1 MYMRPI
7 LPQKRPAQLK
17 SQLHTFGVPTAG
29 WVANRALS
37 DPRTI
42 EGGQGAAVLDN
53 FFPTSTKAVLRR
65 GKEIYAT
72 LGDGEDAVTALF
84 TYTNGLNRRL
94 FGATETTIYDI
105 TNITSPEN
113 WAIVTQDGD
122 RIVTDEGD
130 FFGQVSTGPET
141 IMFDEA
147 AGGNWITTQMSTAGG
162 VYLIGVNGQSA
173 PFIFDGNS
181 FEEYDSVEF
190 PEDYTVTMADISYV
204 FVYKKRLWFVE
215 KESLNLWYMTEV
227 DSFGGTVEIY
237 PMGSIFTKGGH
248 ILWGESWALDS
259 GAAGGLSDQL
269 VICSSE
275 GEVAVFQGT
284 YPEDTESWMPVG
296 VYRLGTPLGNRA
308 HFRGGG
314 DIAVAT
320 SVGLVPL
327 SKAVSLDVT
336 ALSPAAVSYNIQD
349 AWQEAVEQRGMAD
362 WQSIIWPEQ
371 KMAIIS
377 PPVTIGSYDPVLF
390 VSNTETG
397 AWCRFTNWDARAMVV
412 FNGQLYFGGPNG
424 EVFKAMVSGS
434 DHNATYTGIYIPLF
448 DDLGNPASRKVPK
461 VGRGYA
467 RASVPLNY
475 SLAFKADFDTSTG
488 SAPTA
493 TAVASS
499 GTWGDAVWGE
509 ATWGEKS
516 LSRMTLDW
524 KSLGGQ
530 GYSCSLAY
538 MVTSGSVAP
547 LDAEI
552 IRLEMTY
559 TVSTVIS

>member
-1 MYMRPI
+1 MYMRPV
-7 LPQKRPAQLK
+7 LRQKKPAPLK
-17 SQLHTFGVPTAG
+17 SLLHQFGVPTAG
-29 WVANRALS
+29 WVANRSLS
-37 DPRTI
+37 DPRTL

-53 FFPTSTKAVLRR
+53 FFPTSTKAILRR
-65 GKEIYAT
+65 GKDLYAT
-72 LGDGEDAVTALF
+72 LGEDGENVTSLF
-84 TYTNGLNRRL
+84 TYYNGQNRRL
-94 FGATETTIYDI
+94 FGSTATTIYDI
-105 TNITSPEN
+105 TNVVSPFN
-113 WAIVTQDGD
+113 WAIVNEDGD
-122 RIVTDEGD
+122 RIVTENGD
-130 FFGQVSTGPET
+130 FFGQLSTGP
-141 IMFDEA
+141 DA
-147 AGGNWITTQMSTAGG
+147 VVYDGALGGNWITTQMSTAGG
-162 VYLIGVNGQSA
+162 VFLIGVNGQSA
-173 PFIFDGNS
+173 PFIFDGTS
-181 FEEYDSVEF
+181 FAEYDSVTF
-190 PEDYTVTMADISYV
+190 PEGYDVTLADMIYV

-215 KESLNLWYMTEV
+215 KDTLNLWYMKDV
-227 DSFGGTVEIY
+227 DSFGGEADIY

-248 ILWGESWALDS
+248 ILWGESWSLDS

-269 VICSSE
+269 VIASSE
-275 GEVAVFQGT
+275 GEIAVFQGT
-284 YPEDTESWMPVG
+284 YPEDTVSWAPVG

-362 WQSIIWPEQ
+362 WQCTIWPEQ
-371 KMAIIS
+371 KMAVIS

-412 FNGQLYFGGPNG
+412 FNGELYFGGPNG
-424 EVFKAMVSGS
+424 EVFKAMVSGR
-434 DHNATYTGIYIPLF
+434 DYNTTYTGVYIPLF

-467 RASVPLNY
+467 RAAVPLNY
-475 SLAFKADFDTSTG
+475 TLRFKSDFDIAPG
-488 SAPTA
+488 SPPTA
-493 TAVASS
+493 TAV
-499 GTWGDAVWGE
+499 GTGGVWGDAVWGQ
-509 ATWGEKS
+509 AIWGEQTT
-516 LSRMTLDW
+516 SRMTLDW

-530 GYSCSLAY
+530 GYSCSIAY
-538 MVTSGSVAP
+538 MVTSGSIAP